1 MRCSKLERG
10 AERVM
15 ELINFHSLSASEAAR
30 LIREGVISSERLM
43 EACLARV
50 REIDGEIQAW
60 AFLDPDYALAW
71 AARPTLGAVKEN
83 LPVRCTAC
91 R

>member
-10 AERVM
+10 AQRVM

-30 LIREGVISSERLM
+30 LIREGVISSERLA

-50 REIDGEIQAW
+50 RRRASPSRGPTSWLWQA
-60 AFLDPDYALAW
+60 LHGRIKD
-71 AARPTLGAVKEN
+71 
-83 LPVRCTAC
+83 
-91 R
+91 